1 MTRRRWLWTAVL
13 ALPFTVAGGLGG
25 LIYANSQRTTYTCPV
40 NGEQLPCEKC
50 CQLNG
55 EPFICPVTGE
65 ELPCPL
71 CCPLNGQ
78 Q

>member
-1 MTRRRWLWTAVL
+1 MTRRQWFLTAVL
-13 ALPFTVAGGLGG
+13 ALPFTVAGGL
-25 LIYANSQRTTYTCPV
+25 IYANSQRSGYTCPV

-55 EPFICPVTGE
+55 ESFICPVTGE
-65 ELPCPL
+65 ELSCPL
-71 CCPLNGQ
+71 CCPLSRQ